1 MKQEQKKNIQY
12 DEHAKDIL
20 SKKDVLAHILKF
32 TIADFQDMDSAE
44 IAELIEGE
52 PFVSKVSVEPGE
64 TNRTFHGKITGN
76 NTENTELGE
85 GSIFFDIVFY
95 VRMKDGIT
103 RIIINLE
110 AQSKE
115 KPGYPL
121 INRSIFYASR
131 LISSQKGRNFEHSD
145 YGEMLR
151 TYSIWICF
159 NVEENCLNHLHLTN
173 ASLLGSHAWKGD
185 LDLINI
191 FLVGLNKDL
200 SEKAL
205 RATDSDLHYMLGT
218 IFSNDLSSKDKV
230 RLLSEREDMPAG
242 TQIRK
247 ELDTM
252 CDLSYGIE
260 ERGIEKG
267 IEKGIEQGIEQG
279 RLGLIQNMILQ
290 HMPVEDIKK
299 YSGATDEEIRKAEEN
314 LCVK

>member
-1 MKQEQKKNIQY
+1 M
-12 DEHAKDIL
+12 
-20 SKKDVLAHILKF
+20 
-32 TIADFQDMDSAE
+32 
-44 IAELIEGE
+44 
-52 PFVSKVSVEPGE
+52 
-64 TNRTFHGKITGN
+64 
-76 NTENTELGE
+76 
-85 GSIFFDIVFY
+85 
-95 VRMKDGIT
+95 
-103 RIIINLE
+103 
-110 AQSKE
+110 
-115 KPGYPL
+115 
-121 INRSIFYASR
+121 
-131 LISSQKGRNFEHSD
+131 
-145 YGEMLR
+145 
-151 TYSIWICF
+151 
-159 NVEENCLNHLHLTN
+159 EENCLNHLHLTN

-205 RATDSDLHYMLGT
+205 QATDSDLHYMLGT

-267 IEKGIEQGIEQG
+267 IEQGIEQG
-279 RLGLIQNMILQ
+279 RIGLIQNMLLQ

-299 YSGATDEEIRKAEEN
+299 YSGATDEEIRKAKEN

>member
-52 PFVSKVSVEPGE
+52 PLVSKVSVEPGE

-95 VRMKDGIT
+95 VRMKDGII

-145 YGEMLR
+145 YGDMLR

-173 ASLLGSHAWKGD
+173 ESLLGSHTWKGD

-205 RATDSDLHYMLGT
+205 QATDSDLHYMLGT

-267 IEKGIEQGIEQG
+267 IEQGIEQG
-279 RLGLIQNMILQ
+279 RIGLIQNMLLQ

-299 YSGATDEEIRKAEEN
+299 YSGATDEEIRKAKEN